1 MTQWFGKS
9 WGAPCC
15 EAELHVATPVNV
27 PCARCKEPIRPGD
40 QGVAMPLVGAISH
53 RQAFSV
59 EMLYWH
65 LDCFLG
71 GILPHGPDCP
81 HCRGL
86 DIDKHAPDCGMR
98 SEKGLCTCQPM
109 PEGR

>member
-15 EAELHVATPVNV
+15 EEDEHVATPLWAK
-27 PCARCKEPIRPGD
+27 CSRCQEPIRDGD
-40 QGVAMPLVGAISH
+40 QGIVMPLVSMVGDAYTGTLI
-53 RQAFSV
+53 A
-59 EMLYWH
+59 YH

-71 GILPHGPDCP
+71 GILPHGPECP
-81 HCRGL
+81 RCRGIEPR
-86 DIDKHAPDCGMR
+86 DHAPDCGMR

-109 PEGR
+109 PEGP